1 VPVDTTTT
9 LHQWMRYQFVR
20 DNGHSD
26 YVKKADKCNN
36 YFMGIQWD
44 PNDMALLQAQRRPA
58 LTINKI
64 ISTISNVLGE
74 QIMHRSDI
82 SFQPRSGAPDNTAS
96 TLTKVFRQISDNNQL
111 DWKRS
116 DMFCDGIITSRGF
129 LDLRLSFNDSMEG
142 EVCLDNINP
151 KNVLID
157 PDADDYDPDN
167 WNDVFV
173 TKWMTWQDISLLY
186 NAEDAEYL
194 KNRGTSFFPY
204 GYDSI
209 ERERDRFG
217 FYYNKGYYLGPW
229 DQGEVTRNI
238 RVIERQWKKLDRQ
251 LHFVDPKTGDM
262 RPVPESWPREKIG
275 MVMQQFGLQTTKKMV
290 KRIRWTVTADN
301 CVLHDDWSPFKHYT
315 VVPYFPYFR
324 RGKTVGLVENLLG
337 PQEYLNKVTSQELH
351 VINTTANSGWI
362 VQTGKLRNMVI
373 EELET
378 RGAETGLVIEVD
390 GSPDE
395 VIRKIQPNPT
405 PTGLDRFSYKAEDHI
420 KNISGVT
427 DYMAGNAREDVSAKA
442 VAANTSRGSLNLSK
456 PMDGI
461 ARTDFIL
468 ARNILDLVQ
477 MFYTEP
483 RIINVVSNRMTG
495 DNEQVKVNQPDPE
508 TGEILLDLTMGEY
521 DVVVSSTP
529 HRETLEDSQFEQATA
544 LKELGVQIPDEVLIA
559 NSRLNKR
566 SEIIQQMR
574 DAAQSPDAQYKAQ
587 IQKMQAEL
595 ELAKVKAESA
605 KLEADAGL
613 KTSKMQET
621 QAKTATEMRG
631 DPNEGAKL
639 QLEMQVKQQEA
650 GLEMQKM
657 QAELLF
663 MREEMELKMQ
673 EMQAKIQ
680 ATQAEA
686 AVKLRATLAE
696 SAAKVH
702 ATQAQSA
709 AKVQAS
715 HAQAAVQTDAA
726 DKQIEQQ
733 GIKHKQGMEQ
743 AKEGHKLKL
752 QTMQAQAKAKRDA
765 ARKPV
770 TKAKT

>member
-1 VPVDTTTT
+1 MPVDTTVT

-64 ISTISNVLGE
+64 ISTVSNVLGE
-74 QIMHRSDI
+74 QITHRSDI
-82 SFQPRSGAPDNTAS
+82 SFQPRSGAPDNVAT

-129 LDLRLSFNDSMEG
+129 LDVRLAFSDSMEG
-142 EVCLDNINP
+142 EVCIDNINP

-157 PDADDYDPDN
+157 PDADDYDPDT

-173 TKWMTWQDISLLY
+173 TKWMTYQDIALLY
-186 NAEDAEYL
+186 NADDAEYL

-238 RVIERQWKKLDRQ
+238 RVIERQWKKLDTQ
-251 LHFVDPKTGDM
+251 LHFVDTKTGDM
-262 RPVPESWPREKIG
+262 RPVPENWPKEKIQL
-275 MVMQQFGLQTTKKMV
+275 VMQRFGLGMTKKQV

-301 CVLHDDWSPFKHYT
+301 VVLHDGWSPFKHYT
-315 VVPYFPYFR
+315 VIPYFPYFR

-362 VQTGKLRNMVI
+362 VQTGKLRNLTI
-373 EELET
+373 EELEQ
-378 RGAETGLVIEVD
+378 RGAETGLVLEVD
-390 GSPDE
+390 GSPRE
-395 VIRKIQPNPT
+395 VIDKINPNAT
-405 PTGLDRFSYKAEDHI
+405 PTGLDRFSYKAEEHI

-427 DYMAGNAREDVSAKA
+427 DYMSGNAREDVSAKA
-442 VAANTSRGSLNLSK
+442 VAANQSRGSLNLSK
-456 PMDGI
+456 PLDGI
-461 ARTDFIL
+461 ARTDYLL
-468 ARNILDLVQ
+468 ARNILDIVQ
-477 MFYTEP
+477 EFYSEP

-495 DNEQVKVNQPDPE
+495 DNEQMQVNQPDPE

-521 DVVVSSTP
+521 DVIVSSTP
-529 HRETLEDSQFEQATA
+529 HRETLEDSQFEQAVS
-544 LKELGVQIPDEVLIA
+544 LRELGVQLPDEVLIA

-566 SEIIQQMR
+566 SEIIQSMR
-574 DAAQSPDAQYKAQ
+574 DQQQSPEAQYKQQ

-595 ELAKVKAESA
+595 DLAKTKAEAA
-605 KLEADAGL
+605 KIEADAGL
-613 KTSKMQET
+613 KTAKSQEA
-621 QAKTATEMRG
+621 QAKTATTMQG
-631 DPNEGAKL
+631 DPKA
-639 QLEMQVKQQEA
+639 QQQQVEA
-650 GLEMQKM
+650 ALEMQKM
-657 QAELLF
+657 RAQLDF
-663 MREEMELKMQ
+663 MREEMDLKIQ
-673 EMQAKIQ
+673 EMEAKLRV
-680 ATQAEA
+680 TQETA
-686 AVKLRATLAE
+686 AVKLQATRE
-696 SAAKVH
+696 QAAVKTE
-702 ATQAQSA
+702 AARAQSA
-709 AKVQAS
+709 TQIQAA
-715 HAQAAVQTDAA
+715 HAQSVVKTQGAAQDLAL
-726 DKQIEQQ
+726 Q
-733 GIKHKQGMEQ
+733 GAQHEQGMEQ
-743 AKEGHKLKL
+743 QKQGHKLKL
-752 QTMQAQAKAKRDA
+752 QVMQEQARAKKKAAAKA
-765 ARKPV
+765 P
-770 TKAKT
+770 AKGK

>member
-1 VPVDTTTT
+1 MPVDTTVT

-26 YVKKADKCNN
+26 FVKKADKCNN

-64 ISTISNVLGE
+64 ISTISNVMGE
-74 QIMHRSDI
+74 QILHRSDI
-82 SFQPRSGAPDNTAS
+82 SFQPRSGAPDNVAS

-116 DMFCDGIITSRGF
+116 DMFCDGVITSRGF
-129 LDLRLSFNDSMEG
+129 LDLRLDFTDSMEG
-142 EVCLDNINP
+142 EVRLDNINP

-157 PDADDYDPDN
+157 PDADDYDPDT

-173 TKWMTWQDISLLY
+173 TKWMTWQDIALLY
-186 NAEDAEYL
+186 NKEDAEYL

-229 DQGEVTRNI
+229 DQGEVMRNI
-238 RVIERQWKKLDRQ
+238 RVIERQWRKLDVQ
-251 LHFVDPKTGDM
+251 KHFVDTKTGDM
-262 RPVPESWPREKIG
+262 RPVPDSWDQNKIA
-275 MVMQQFGLQTTKKMV
+275 MVMQQFGLGMVKKQV

-301 CVLHDDWSPFKHYT
+301 CVLHDDWSPYKHFT
-315 VVPYFPYFR
+315 VIPYFPYFR

-351 VINTTANSGWI
+351 VINTTANSGWV

-373 EELET
+373 EELEQ

-390 GSPDE
+390 GHPDE
-395 VIRKIQPNPT
+395 VIKKIQPNNT
-405 PTGLDRFSYKAEDHI
+405 PTGLDRFSYKAEEHI

-427 DYMAGNAREDVSAKA
+427 DYMSGNAREDVSAKA
-442 VAANTSRGSLNLSK
+442 VAANQSRGSLNLSK
-456 PMDGI
+456 PLDGI
-461 ARTDFIL
+461 ARTDYIL
-468 ARNILDLVQ
+468 ARNILDVVQ
-477 MFYTEP
+477 EYYTEP
-483 RIINVVSNRMTG
+483 RILNVTMNRMTG
-495 DNEQVKVNQPDPE
+495 DSEQLNINQPDPE

-529 HRETLEDSQFEQATA
+529 HRETLEDSQFEQAVS
-544 LKELGVQIPDEVLIA
+544 LRELGVQLPDEVLIE

-566 SEIIQQMR
+566 SEIVKSMR
-574 DAAQSPDAQYKAQ
+574 EAANSPESQYKAQ

-595 ELAKVKAESA
+595 ELSKLKAESS
-605 KLEADAGL
+605 KLEADTAL
-613 KTSKMQET
+613 KQAKAQEAQVKTQTEANGNPIEQQKMQME
-621 QAKTATEMRG
+621 
-631 DPNEGAKL
+631 L
-639 QLEMQVKQQEA
+639 QVKQQEA
-650 GLEMQKM
+650 QLDMQKM
-657 QAELLF
+657 QAELEF
-663 MREEMELKMQ
+663 MREEMDLKMQ
-673 EMQAKIQ
+673 EMQMKIQ
-680 ATQAEA
+680 AAQQTA
-686 AVKLRATLAE
+686 AVKLEAT
-696 SAAKVH
+696 K
-702 ATQAQSA
+702 AQ
-709 AKVQAS
+709 
-715 HAQAAVQTDAA
+715 TAA
-726 DKQIEQQ
+726 DIEQTHVKSAVDTAAAQNQMELQ
-733 GIKHKQGMEQ
+733 GEQHKQGMTQ

-752 QTMQAQAKAKRDA
+752 QTMQEQAKAKKTLA
-765 ARKPV
+765 KKSTTTRKQ
-770 TKAKT
+770 

>member
-1 VPVDTTTT
+1 
-9 LHQWMRYQFVR
+9 MRYQFVR

-36 YFMGIQWD
+36 YFIGMQWD

-64 ISTISNVLGE
+64 ISTVSNVLGE
-74 QIMHRSDI
+74 QIHNRSDI
-82 SFQPRSGAPDNTAS
+82 AFQPRSGAPDKTAE

-116 DMFCDGIITSRGF
+116 DMFCDGIITGRGF
-129 LDLRLSFNDSMEG
+129 LDVRLGFTDSMEG
-142 EVCLDNINP
+142 EVCIDQINP

-157 PDADDYDPDN
+157 PDAEDYDPDN

-173 TKWMTWQDISLLY
+173 TKWMTWQDIALLY
-186 NAEDAEYL
+186 NKEDAEYL

-229 DQGEVTRNI
+229 DQGEVMRNI
-238 RVIERQWKKLDRQ
+238 RVIERQWKKLDVQ
-251 LHFVDPKTGDM
+251 QHFVDPKTGDM

-275 MVMQQFGLQTTKKMV
+275 LVMQQFGLAITKKQV

-301 CVLHDDWSPFKHYT
+301 CLLHDDWSPFDHYT

-373 EELET
+373 EELEQ

-390 GSPDE
+390 GNPRE
-395 VIRKIQPNPT
+395 VIEKINPNAT
-405 PTGLDRFSYKAEDHI
+405 PSGLDRFSYKAEEHI

-427 DYMAGNAREDVSAKA
+427 DYMSGNAREDVSAKA
-442 VAANTSRGSLNLSK
+442 VAANQSRGSLNLSK
-456 PMDGI
+456 PLDGI
-461 ARTDFIL
+461 ARTDFFL
-468 ARNILDLVQ
+468 ARNILSLVQ
-477 MFYTEP
+477 KFYTEP
-483 RIINVVSNRMTG
+483 RIVNVVSNRMTG
-495 DNEQVKVNQPDPE
+495 DNEQIKVNQPDPE

-521 DVVVSSTP
+521 DVIVSSTP
-529 HRETLEDSQFEQATA
+529 HRETLEDSQFEQAVS
-544 LKELGVQIPDEVLIA
+544 LRELGVQIPDEVLIE

-566 SEIIQQMR
+566 GEIVKQMR
-574 DAAQSPDAQYKAQ
+574 DAQQSPEAQYKMQ

-595 ELAKVKAESA
+595 ELSKIKAESS
-605 KLEADAGL
+605 KIEADAGL
-613 KTSKMQET
+613 KQAKMQEA
-621 QAKTATEMRG
+621 QAKTATEMQG
-631 DPNEGAKL
+631 NPLEAQKMQMEMKL
-639 QLEMQVKQQEA
+639 KQQEA
-650 GLEMQKM
+650 AMDMQKM
-657 QAELLF
+657 RAELEF
-663 MREEMELKMQ
+663 MREEMDLKMQ
-673 EMQAKIQ
+673 EMQMKIRS
-680 ATQAEA
+680 AEELA
-686 AVKLRATLAE
+686 AVKL
-696 SAAKVH
+696 H
-702 ATQAQSA
+702 ATQAQA
-709 AKVQAS
+709 DAKVQTTRV
-715 HAQAAVQTDAA
+715 QAAA
-726 DKQIEQQ
+726 DMQATGQQ
-733 GIKHKQGMEQ
+733 MEMQRAQHEQGMKQ
-743 AKEGHKLKL
+743 QNVQHDQGMTQQKEGHKLKL
-752 QTMQAQAKAKRDA
+752 QVMQEQARAKKAA
-765 ARKPV
+765 
-770 TKAKT
+770 AKTKPKGKQ